1 MKQKNIIKEV
11 IQACLDKD
19 TEKLNE
25 LKKIEFAKIFKRK
38 EAGSPTTQKN
48 GDYGRGCCNGF
59 LSGL

>member
-38 EAGSPTTQKN
+38 EAGKPFN
-48 GDYGRGCCNGF
+48 GKWTIFR
-59 LSGL
+59 L